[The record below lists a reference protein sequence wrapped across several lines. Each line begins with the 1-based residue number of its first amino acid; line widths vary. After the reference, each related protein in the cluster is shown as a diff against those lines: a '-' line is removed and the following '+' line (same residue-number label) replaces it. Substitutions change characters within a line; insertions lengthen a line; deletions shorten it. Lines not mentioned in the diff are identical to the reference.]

1 MMPSITLFTPT
12 YNRAHTL
19 PRLYQSICRQTL
31 RNFEWLIV
39 DDGSTDGTQALVEQ
53 WQSADNDFPIRYIWQ
68 PNQHKKVAF
77 NRGVREAR
85 GKWFVPIDSDDEL
98 LPDALEQFMRM
109 WQSIPEA
116 EVDRYCAVV
125 GLCVDAHGA
134 VVGDRF
140 PSEPL
145 DATAIE
151 QWFDH
156 RIRGEKLGCLRTDVL
171 RSYLFPEDIPNYV
184 PESVVWFPMAQR
196 YTQRCFNVPVRIYH
210 RDVESVT
217 QPVNALRAKYQNAE
231 GAVLSYAEVLNC
243 VTWARC
249 LKSPL
254 RVAFLAVQYGRWA
267 LYLPKAKRR
276 HKPARI
282 GARVLAGVMRPL
294 GWVLYGLDH
303 LRLTSRV
310 RDGLARFRAR
320 FH

>member
-196 YTQRCFNVPVRIYH
+196 YAQRCFNMPGSHLSPRCRIRHSASKCPSSQIPECRGCRTFLCRSIELCHLGTLPEVTAAGGFLGRPVWTLG
-210 RDVESVT
+210 VVS
-217 QPVNALRAKYQNAE
+217 AKGQAE
-231 GAVLSYAEVLNC
+231 
-243 VTWARC
+243 T
-249 LKSPL
+249 
-254 RVAFLAVQYGRWA
+254 
-267 LYLPKAKRR
+267 
-276 HKPARI
+276 
-282 GARVLAGVMRPL
+282 
-294 GWVLYGLDH
+294 
-303 LRLTSRV
+303 
-310 RDGLARFRAR
+310 
-320 FH
+320 